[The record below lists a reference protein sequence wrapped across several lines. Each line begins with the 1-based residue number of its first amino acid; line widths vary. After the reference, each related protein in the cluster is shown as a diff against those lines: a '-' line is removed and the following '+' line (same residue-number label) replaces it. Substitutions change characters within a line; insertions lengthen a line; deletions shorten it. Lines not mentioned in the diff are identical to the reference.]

1 MVSTALQC
9 APVSDDRSPGF
20 SEFTTFLELDC
31 MLDKDASIEYNII
44 NSQVDNL
51 PVD

>member
-1 MVSTALQC
+1 MRRLETIFETIYS
-9 APVSDDRSPGF
+9 PVLL

-31 MLDKDASIEYNII
+31 MLDRDASIEYNII
-44 NSQVDNL
+44 NLQVDNL